1 MPPRHPATHDA
12 PGTPPRRAWP
22 ETTVVPRIL
31 RRPGRHVPFLTHW
44 WQPGVYGS
52 VPAVALWIVARLPAG
67 LLVSL
72 TGTAQAA
79 AWLNHAG
86 DTVFVTGWAA
96 SALLL
101 WLTRRRPLPERNEN
115 LDVPPEPAPRPA
127 PRRRPAA

>member
-1 MPPRHPATHDA
+1 M
-12 PGTPPRRAWP
+12 
-22 ETTVVPRIL
+22 VPRIL
-31 RRPGRHVPFLTHW
+31 RRPGRHVPFLSHW

-52 VPAVALWIVARLPAG
+52 VPAVALWILARLPDG

-72 TGTAQAA
+72 TGNAQAS

-101 WLTRRRPLPERNEN
+101 WLARRRPPAERSESHALPAM
-115 LDVPPEPAPRPA
+115 PAEPAPRPA